1 MSEATEKTLSPAA
14 ELYLWG
20 FPTVSVH
27 RTRLMLSSHH
37 DTGTL
42 RHIESL
48 ATPRDKAIVAVNND
62 TLYSSGWYDLSY
74 GDVTIDVPAMDK
86 PDRYWNV
93 MVVDAY
99 THVAYISRRH
109 HGVSGISARVTY
121 DPAAEPIDD
130 GDTTIRL
137 GTQTAWI
144 IIRVLVESPDDL
156 PQARSL
162 QRQFSVRPA
171 ADHPH
176 VRTKSAGRAA
186 EIAESGAAFFT
197 ELSGYVAT
205 TPPASWHPALSP
217 AAQNLLENPSC
228 LPDAE
233 LEDGIRE
240 AEALIKSGRTSDT
253 VLKNGWSTGRAS
265 GGPGDDILKRALGA
279 KFGLGGHYAIE
290 NRSYMALS
298 DSQREALNGKHE
310 LRMTFGPN
318 DLPPCNGFWS
328 LTAYGMDLYL
338 VENEIDRFSI
348 GDRTPDLHYE
358 NDGSLTIILSAQRPE
373 QVCNWL
379 PVPEGPYMLGMR
391 VYEGHSS
398 VLECDWFPPP
408 LSR

>member
-1 MSEATEKTLSPAA
+1 
-14 ELYLWG
+14 
-20 FPTVSVH
+20 
-27 RTRLMLSSHH
+27 MLSSHH

-99 THVAYISRRH
+99 THVAYITAAPV
-109 HGVSGISARVTY
+109 VSGISARVTY

-186 EIAESGAAFFT
+186 EIAESGAAF
-197 ELSGYVAT
+197 LRS
-205 TPPASWHPALSP
+205 S
-217 AAQNLLENPSC
+217 AA
-228 LPDAE
+228 
-233 LEDGIRE
+233 
-240 AEALIKSGRTSDT
+240 
-253 VLKNGWSTGRAS
+253 
-265 GGPGDDILKRALGA
+265 
-279 KFGLGGHYAIE
+279 
-290 NRSYMALS
+290 M
-298 DSQREALNGKHE
+298 SQRHL
-310 LRMTFGPN
+310 LRRGTQPCH
-318 DLPPCNGFWS
+318 PPH
-328 LTAYGMDLYL
+328 
-338 VENEIDRFSI
+338 
-348 GDRTPDLHYE
+348 RTY
-358 NDGSLTIILSAQRPE
+358 
-373 QVCNWL
+373 
-379 PVPEGPYMLGMR
+379 
-391 VYEGHSS
+391 
-398 VLECDWFPPP
+398 
-408 LSR
+408 